1 MRMPTRFAGVGL
13 ILLSCGLSACGGSSS
28 STAADHTATLA
39 PPVPPSTATVTR
51 TVATPTTTT
60 TATSASTACTA
71 SDLGLAFAGSNGAAG
86 TIVIYLKVHNTG
98 STPCHTFGYPG
109 VEFLAKDGA
118 GLNTA
123 STRTTHD
130 VLGSVPET
138 RIQLGPGQA
147 ASFRLAVSTV
157 GGQGSCANAYGLQV
171 IPPDDTATLRVA
183 FPNGIFQ
190 CGRTTVSPLEPGT
203 GAIPAGT

>member
-1 MRMPTRFAGVGL
+1 MPTRFAAVV
-13 ILLSCGLSACGGSSS
+13 ILLSCGVSACGGSSS
-28 STAADHTATLA
+28 TTADHTATLA
-39 PPVPPSTATVTR
+39 PPTSTATVTR
-51 TVATPTTTT
+51 TVTTPTTTT
-60 TATSASTACTA
+60 ASSASTACTA
-71 SDLGLAFAGSNGAAG
+71 HDLGLAFEGSNGAAG
-86 TIVIYLKVHNTG
+86 TIVIYLEVHNTG

-109 VEFLAKDGA
+109 VEFLAKDGT

-138 RIQLGPGQA
+138 AIQLGPGQA

-157 GGQGSCANAYGLQV
+157 GGQGSCVNAYGVQV
-171 IPPDDTATLRVA
+171 IAPDDTATMSVA